1 MSSVPAISELPT
13 TLERGDGDLDDLL
26 RRGLDW
32 IERVAPYDLAAIL
45 VLEGHHLVVRC
56 ARGRLASEAVREHRL
71 DLQAFPTI
79 REALETRR
87 ARAFSEDDHA
97 HGDGDPFDGVLD
109 LAPGHSCMVVPLFAG
124 NHSFGVMTLDRE
136 RCEPYSPGIVNL
148 VEVYGQVL
156 ALAIVN
162 AQRGVSL
169 ARLHERDRE
178 HVKLL
183 EHELVGTA
191 LLDHDDSSDSPMRR
205 LVQRARQVAMAD
217 TPVLI
222 CGEDGTGKGR
232 LARAVHGWSKRAHEP
247 FVAIDCGSEASDL
260 VERQLFGSD
269 GTRGRVDLA
278 RGGTLYLAAIHALPL
293 ELQRRLLA
301 ALDAAPD
308 VRLVAATSLAAFEL
322 EAEVGVGHFDAELF
336 ERLVAFT
343 LNVPALRERARDL
356 PQLCAALLSDIER
369 RTGRQGLSV
378 SAEGFQKLARY
389 GWPGNVRELATVLE
403 RAAIVTK
410 EPVIEAAI
418 LDVQSC
424 ANADQKNVPTL
435 ADVQRQHIAHVLKLT
450 NGRIYGPQGAAALLG
465 LKPSTLQSKMK
476 KLGLTREAD
485 AK

>member
-1 MSSVPAISELPT
+1 MSSLHAAPEPT
-13 TLERGDGDLDDLL
+13 TTSERGEGDLDDLL

-56 ARGRLASEAVREHRL
+56 ARGRLASEAVRGHRL
-71 DLQAFPTI
+71 DLAAFPTI

-87 ARAFSEDDHA
+87 ARGFSEDDHA

-109 LAPGHSCMVVPLFAG
+109 LAPGHSCMVVPLCAG
-124 NHSFGVMTLDRE
+124 NVSYGVMTLDRE
-136 RCEPYSPGIVNL
+136 RCEAYAPAVVNL

-178 HVKLL
+178 QVRLL
-183 EHELVGTA
+183 ERELVGTA
-191 LLDHDDSSDSPMRR
+191 LLDYDDSNDSPMRR
-205 LVQRARQVAMAD
+205 LVTRARQVAMAD
-217 TPVLI
+217 APVLI
-222 CGEDGTGKGR
+222 CGEDGAGKGR
-232 LARAVHGWSKRAHEP
+232 LARAVHGWSKRAQEP
-247 FVAIDCGSEASDL
+247 FVAVDCTSEGDC
-260 VERQLFGSD
+260 ERDLFGSLE
-269 GTRGRVDLA
+269 TRGRVDLA
-278 RGGTLYLAAIHALPL
+278 RGGTLYLSSIHALPL
-293 ELQRRLLA
+293 ALQRRLVR

-308 VRLVAATSLAAFEL
+308 VRLIAASSLAAFQL
-322 EAEVGVGHFDAELF
+322 EAEVGVDHFDAELF

-343 LNVPALRERARDL
+343 LNVPALRERGRDL
-356 PQLCAALLSDIER
+356 AQLCAALLSDIER
-369 RTGRQGLSV
+369 RTGRQGLRISD
-378 SAEGFQKLARY
+378 EGLKKLCRY

-410 EPVIEAAI
+410 DPVIDADI
-418 LDVQSC
+418 LDVRASTS
-424 ANADQKNVPTL
+424 ADHANVPTL
-435 ADVQRQHIAHVLKLT
+435 ASVQRQHIAQVLKLT
-450 NGRIYGPQGAAALLG
+450 DGRIYGSRGAAALLG

-485 AK
+485 ARKK

>member
-1 MSSVPAISELPT
+1 MSIAHAMPELQT
-13 TLERGDGDLDDLL
+13 TLERGESDLDDLL

-32 IERVAPYDLAAIL
+32 IERVAPYDLAAVL
-45 VLEGHHLVVRC
+45 VLEGNHLVVRC
-56 ARGRLASEAVREHRL
+56 ARGKLASEAVRGHRL
-71 DLQAFPTI
+71 DLAAFPTI

-87 ARAFSEDDHA
+87 ARCFSENDHA

-109 LAPGHSCMVVPLFAG
+109 LAPGHSCMVVPLCAG
-124 NHSFGVMTLDRE
+124 NINYGVMTLDRE
-136 RCEPYSPGIVNL
+136 RCEAYAPSIVNL

-178 HVKLL
+178 HVRLL
-183 EHELVGTA
+183 ERELVGTA
-191 LLDHDDSSDSPMRR
+191 LLDHDDSNDSPMRR
-205 LVQRARQVAMAD
+205 LVTRARQVAMAD

-232 LARAVHGWSKRAHEP
+232 LARAVHGWSKRANEP
-247 FVAIDCGSEASDL
+247 FVAVDCSSEEDC
-260 VERQLFGSD
+260 EGELFGS
-269 GTRGRVDLA
+269 GGSRGRVDLA
-278 RGGTLYLAAIHALPL
+278 RGGTLYLSSIHVLPL
-293 ELQRRLLA
+293 VLQRRLLR

-308 VRLVAATSLAAFEL
+308 VRLVAASSLAAFEL

-343 LNVPALRERARDL
+343 LNVPALRERSRDL
-356 PQLCAALLSDIER
+356 PHLCAALLADIER
-369 RTGRQGLSV
+369 RTGRQALSV
-378 SAEGFQKLARY
+378 SDDGLKKLARY

-403 RAAIVTK
+403 RAAIVAK
-410 EPVIEAAI
+410 EPVIDADI
-418 LDVQSC
+418 LDVRSS
-424 ANADQKNVPTL
+424 ASADETNVPTL
-435 ADVQRQHIAHVLKLT
+435 ADVQRQHIAQVLKLT
-450 NGRIYGPQGAAALLG
+450 NGRIYGARGAAALLG

-485 AK
+485 ARLK